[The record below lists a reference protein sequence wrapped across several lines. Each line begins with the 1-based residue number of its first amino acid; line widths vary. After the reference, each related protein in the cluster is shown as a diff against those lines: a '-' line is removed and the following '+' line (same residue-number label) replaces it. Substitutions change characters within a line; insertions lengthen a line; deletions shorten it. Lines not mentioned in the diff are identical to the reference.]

1 LSTAELEALRADI
14 RSRPA
19 AWMAQERLP
28 LSTAPTYDGEG
39 LQPRHVVLRAFLA
52 RRGDGY
58 AVMPGA
64 LTRFASS
71 HDSLV
76 VSMQRGGGSK
86 DTWVL
91 SSDEPS
97 NFTLLRPPGLRV
109 EIVRSGA
116 DLPSRAADN
125 LFWIGRHVERTD
137 GTTRLLRSVLSRRV
151 EDAESRAPEVSALL
165 TALEDNLELPRGTL
179 TRSGEGLDEE
189 LGQLLL
195 AREPSRTPF
204 SGIKQ
209 AYRAASVVRD
219 RISVDAWRVL
229 SHLDTEIERAA
240 RRQALEVSDALELSG
255 VLLLAFSAFAG
266 LVMENMTHGPGWRFA
281 DIGRRIERGTFMIRL
296 LRSMLVSADHAGIL
310 DAVLDVADSA
320 ITYRSR
326 YLGTLALEPVLDLL
340 ITDETNPRSIAYQ
353 LAALQEHVERLPRA
367 ERSPLLAP
375 EAKTVLK
382 ALSTVRFADL
392 DRLARAD
399 SLGRRSALDELLA
412 ELEETLPLLAE
423 QLTLG
428 YLAHAR
434 PSVFVSSSA

>member
-1 LSTAELEALRADI
+1 
-14 RSRPA
+14 
-19 AWMAQERLP
+19 
-28 LSTAPTYDGEG
+28 
-39 LQPRHVVLRAFLA
+39 
-52 RRGDGY
+52 
-58 AVMPGA
+58 
-64 LTRFASS
+64 
-71 HDSLV
+71 
-76 VSMQRGGGSK
+76 
-86 DTWVL
+86 
-91 SSDEPS
+91 
-97 NFTLLRPPGLRV
+97 
-109 EIVRSGA
+109 
-116 DLPSRAADN
+116 
-125 LFWIGRHVERTD
+125 
-137 GTTRLLRSVLSRRV
+137 V

-255 VLLLAFSAFAG
+255 VLLLAFSAFSG

-353 LAALQEHVERLPRA
+353 LAALQDHVERLPRA

-399 SLGRRSALDELLA
+399 ALGRRSALDELLA